1 MEKKIKQQVRRK
13 YDAGFKTEAIKMVE
27 SGRSVSEVS
36 QSLGVGENVLY
47 NWVKAHKGTKESSSP
62 QITGEIVLL
71 RMQLKQAEQDRD
83 ILKKA
88 LIIFSQKT

>member
-47 NWVKAHKGTKESSSP
+47 NWVNAHKGTKESSSP